1 MTNMDEIATY
11 ERDLANMESRIESVF
26 ADADVEAELPQAD
39 LDMLDVCFSMASGLV
54 GVFVATNDDVAKWLE
69 KVHDAASGNP
79 GDCGVVQQMLGSLL
93 FHKGDALDVY
103 APEEGFIARNGERTY
118 VMFHRLL
125 FGHDVLAT
133 GRGLM
138 PYNPFELMYQQ
149 KGLMGIVQAVR
160 HLLADT
166 MSKQG
171 LPVPGSSHLDT
182 EREGGGPWNR
192 IIDWVQG
199 LSIEAG
205 GDKKMAQEIY
215 SHMFTIRAQDIAA
228 GGLVAFLVGC
238 YAKSR
243 AIEDPV
249 RKAQIELVGTGVAFF
264 GQAALGAVRQ
274 KGVPYINNAMA
285 PQLVKAYGGLLAAS
299 AKRTKRLEERT
310 EKLCTAADRQ
320 IMRHDRISEEV
331 AAIVQTPVSDDE
343 ASASISSLI
352 GYLEGR

>member
-1 MTNMDEIATY
+1 MT
-11 ERDLANMESRIESVF
+11 
-26 ADADVEAELPQAD
+26 
-39 LDMLDVCFSMASGLV
+39 
-54 GVFVATNDDVAKWLE
+54 
-69 KVHDAASGNP
+69 
-79 GDCGVVQQMLGSLL
+79 
-93 FHKGDALDVY
+93 
-103 APEEGFIARNGERTY
+103 
-118 VMFHRLL
+118 
-125 FGHDVLAT
+125 
-133 GRGLM
+133 
-138 PYNPFELMYQQ
+138 
-149 KGLMGIVQAVR
+149 
-160 HLLADT
+160 
-166 MSKQG
+166 
-171 LPVPGSSHLDT
+171 
-182 EREGGGPWNR
+182 
-192 IIDWVQG
+192 
-199 LSIEAG
+199 
-205 GDKKMAQEIY
+205 QEIY

-310 EKLCTAADRQ
+310 ERLCTAADRQ

>member
-1 MTNMDEIATY
+1 MDEIATY

-93 FHKGDALDVY
+93 FHKEDALDVY
-103 APEEGFIARNGERTY
+103 APEEGFIARNGERAY

-171 LPVPGSSHLDT
+171 LPVP
-182 EREGGGPWNR
+182 
-192 IIDWVQG
+192 
-199 LSIEAG
+199 
-205 GDKKMAQEIY
+205 
-215 SHMFTIRAQDIAA
+215 
-228 GGLVAFLVGC
+228 
-238 YAKSR
+238 
-243 AIEDPV
+243 
-249 RKAQIELVGTGVAFF
+249 
-264 GQAALGAVRQ
+264 
-274 KGVPYINNAMA
+274 
-285 PQLVKAYGGLLAAS
+285 
-299 AKRTKRLEERT
+299 
-310 EKLCTAADRQ
+310 
-320 IMRHDRISEEV
+320 
-331 AAIVQTPVSDDE
+331 
-343 ASASISSLI
+343 
-352 GYLEGR
+352 